1 MAVNVYEGL
10 FILDSSRYSSDPHG
24 ISGQLGTMVEKQ
36 GGQMLASRLWEDR
49 RLAYPIQGKRTGTYW
64 LTYFKLDSQKIPLIE
79 RESQLNDNILRSLVI
94 KIEARIADAVV
105 AHAQT
110 SVPTQPVTRTAAPRP
125 RRDERDDIVVP
136 DEELN

>member
-1 MAVNVYEGL
+1 LAVNVYEGL
-10 FILDSSRYSSDPHG
+10 FIFDSSRYSSDPHG
-24 ISGQLGTMVEKQ
+24 LSGQLGAMVEKH

-64 LTYFKLDSQKIPLIE
+64 LTYFKLDSQKLTLIE
-79 RESQLNDNILRSLVI
+79 RESQLNENILRSLII

-110 SVPTQPVTRTAAPRP
+110 SVPTQPVQRTATMRP
-125 RRDERDDIVVP
+125 RRDDREEITVP